1 MFKRRRKDSR
11 DSLRI
16 NLTPLIDTVFLL
28 LVFFMMTTTFNRQSE
43 LNIHLPQ
50 AAGEAPK
57 EQVTPTRI
65 YITAQGEY
73 AINDTSKTL
82 INNQLDTLM
91 SALKQV
97 VGSTPEPR
105 ILISADAK
113 TPHEAV
119 MRAME
124 AARNL
129 NYVHL
134 SFEVEQTPE

>member
-1 MFKRRRKDSR
+1 MFKRRRRDSR

-43 LNIHLPQ
+43 LNIDLPQ
-50 AAGEAPK
+50 ANGEAPK
-57 EQVTPTRI
+57 EQNALTRI
-65 YITAQGEY
+65 YITAQGDY

-82 INNQLDTLM
+82 VNNQLDTLTT
-91 SALKQV
+91 ALKQV
-97 VGSTPEPR
+97 IGDSSNPR
-105 ILISADAK
+105 MMISADAK

-129 NYVHL
+129 NCVHL
-134 SFEVEQTPE
+134 SFEVEQKSE